1 MVQAA
6 SVGAAAAPKRTS
18 NTIYRKGG
26 LMKTNRFNLCRAV
39 LPAALLLL
47 LGYTQFQVA
56 TANAQ
61 ATPQAQSIAQQ
72 NTAPRVPARITQ
84 IVDDTNLKALR
95 GNVHRL
101 ARTEFDRGA
110 VSDAQLANRM
120 VLLLQRSPE
129 QEAALKQ
136 LLNQQQDKSSKNF
149 HAWLTPEQF
158 GKQFGPADSDVQ
170 AVTDWLTS
178 RGFSGIK
185 VSPSHMRVEFS
196 GNVGQVRNAFHT
208 EIHHYLVNGKMHMA
222 NASEPEIPTALS
234 PVVRGILAL
243 HDFRP
248 KAAAHR
254 RGTFRRTKDTGEL
267 KPLFTFNGCGGP
279 CYGVGP
285 GDFAKIYN
293 LPATSVAD
301 GTGVTIAIVQD
312 SNINI
317 ADVTAYRTLF
327 GLPNP
332 NNFTTD
338 NIILNGP
345 DPGILG
351 PDSISDDE
359 FEADLDV
366 QLAGGVATGATVK
379 LVVSE
384 DSQSIGAGGVDL
396 SAIYV
401 IDNNVAPILSES
413 FGFCEPNITAAFE
426 SFYDDLWQQAS
437 AEGIT
442 VILPTGDSGSASC
455 DQGNDFATTGLSVSG
470 LASTPYN
477 VAVGGTDF
485 RNGAVPSVFWNA
497 TNTSTTQ
504 ASALGY
510 IPESTWN
517 DSCAFNA
524 TSGTLNTVCT
534 NSSPGTGDDTVAAG
548 GGPSSLTLSGTPV
561 NAKPTWQMGINGNPA
576 DGFRDIPDISLFAG
590 DGIQGSFYLICQQDQ
605 NAVDGGTAGTC
616 DLDAPFLDIQGV
628 GGTSAGAPAF
638 AGIMALV
645 NQKTGQRQGN
655 ANFVLYQLYKN
666 NPTKIC
672 ASAASPAPTC
682 IFYDLSTGS
691 GNNSIACQGGTP
703 NCSNTN
709 ASQFGVLVDPAHTTN
724 PAWMTT
730 PGYDLATGLGSLN
743 VANLLTAWSSVTFTP
758 STVAINCVAA
768 GSSCSSTSA
777 VSITHGQDVTFTVGV
792 SPTTATGAVSLLAS
806 PTGKPPVA
814 IGGFSESLAS
824 EFQLTG
830 GTATITT
837 NGLPGGSSYPVVA
850 NYGGDGTVAAGT
862 SSPVTVTVSP
872 EASKTVVSV
881 VTSDSSGNII
891 NNNATIAAYGS
902 TYIVQIAVQDSAGN
916 QCATVVVQCP
926 TGTVTLKDGSSP
938 INDFSGKN
946 TATLNNLGIAEDQ
959 FVQLAVGAHSLTAS
973 YAGDNSYNPSSSV
986 ANAFTVTKATPTGIT
1001 VAAATPSVGVNQ
1013 NVGLVATISTQ
1024 SSGTGP
1030 TGTVTFS
1037 SGSTTLGTA
1046 SVVGTPAT
1054 APNAFNSA
1062 PAAGTAT
1069 LVTKFTT
1076 AGAQPFTAT
1085 YAGDANYNAVGPS
1098 GAGSITVT
1106 SGAQATSTTLI
1117 SSAPSAAVGASV
1129 TLTATVKST
1138 VNNGPAITNT
1148 VQFFSGSNLVG
1159 SAVACTP
1166 SAVGTATTPATCTAA
1181 FQTTLLPQGT
1191 DSLTAQ
1197 FNGDSNYAASTSSAV
1212 TVTVTG
1218 DSTTTTLVPSTT
1230 SISTG
1235 GSITLTASVSAA
1247 FNGGPP
1253 MTGTVQFMNGTTAL
1267 GSPVNCAGNATNLN
1281 TPATCVATL
1290 ATTLSMLA
1298 PQTAPRSNPNAPPG
1312 PPMTLVFIVAVLAL
1326 LATLLGLQHGPEGR
1340 RVGYAC
1346 AALLLFACVSVAIA
1360 GCGGGSSGST
1370 APPPT
1375 PTSHTATITAVYSGD
1390 STYKGSTSTAATIT
1404 IQ

>member
-1 MVQAA
+1 
-6 SVGAAAAPKRTS
+6 
-18 NTIYRKGG
+18 
-26 LMKTNRFNLCRAV
+26 MKTNRFKLCRAV
-39 LPAALLLL
+39 LPAAFLLL
-47 LGYTQFQVA
+47 LGCTQIHVA
-56 TANAQ
+56 TANA
-61 ATPQAQSIAQQ
+61 QAQSIAQQ

-101 ARTEFDRGA
+101 ARAEFDRGA
-110 VSDAQLANRM
+110 VSDSQLANRL

-208 EIHHYLVNGKMHMA
+208 EIHHYMASGKMHVA
-222 NASEPEIPTALS
+222 NVSEPQIPSALS
-234 PVVRGILAL
+234 PVVKGVLAL

-248 KAAAHR
+248 KATAHR

-301 GTGVTIAIVQD
+301 GTGVTIAVVQD
-312 SNINI
+312 SNINV

-327 GLPNP
+327 GLTPA

-345 DPGILG
+345 DPGIQG
-351 PDSISDDE
+351 PDSVTDDE

-366 QLAGGVATGATVK
+366 QLAGGVAPGATVK

-384 DSQSIGAGGVDL
+384 NSESIGAGGVDL

-413 FGFCEPNITAAFE
+413 FGFCEANIGASFE

-442 VILPTGDSGSASC
+442 VILPTGDSGSDSC
-455 DQGNDFATTGLSVSG
+455 DQGNDFSTTGLSVSG

-485 RNGAVPSVFWNA
+485 LNGAVPSVFWNA
-497 TNTSTTQ
+497 ANTSTTN

-517 DSCAFNA
+517 DTCAFDA
-524 TSGTLNTVCT
+524 ASGTLNTVCK
-534 NSSPGTGDDTVAAG
+534 NSNPGTGDDTVAAG

-576 DGFRDIPDISLFAG
+576 DGFRDIPDISFFAG

-628 GGTSAGAPAF
+628 GGTSAGSPAF
-638 AGIMALV
+638 AGIMALI

-666 NPTKIC
+666 NPAKIC

-682 IFYDLSTGS
+682 IFYDLTTGA
-691 GNNSIACQGGTP
+691 GNISVACQGGTP
-703 NCSNTN
+703 NCSNTSTAAN
-709 ASQFGVLVDPAHTTN
+709 QYGVLVDPAHTTT
-724 PAWMTT
+724 PAWTTT
-730 PGYDLATGLGSLN
+730 PGYDFATGLGSLN
-743 VANLLTAWSSVTFTP
+743 VGNLLTAWGSATFTP

-768 GSSCSSTSA
+768 GSSCSATSA
-777 VSITHGQDVTFTVGV
+777 VSITHGNNVTFTVGV
-792 SPTTATGAVSLLAS
+792 TPSTATGAVSLLAS
-806 PTGKPPVA
+806 PTGKPQVA
-814 IGGFSESLAS
+814 IGNFSENNDSG
-824 EFQLTG
+824 FTLTG
-830 GTATITT
+830 GKATFTT

-862 SSPVTVTVSP
+862 SAPVTVTVSP
-872 EASKTVVSV
+872 EASKTIVSV
-881 VTSDSSGNII
+881 VTSDSSGNILS
-891 NNNATIAAYGS
+891 NNATTAAYGS
-902 TYIVQIAVQDSAGN
+902 PYLVQIAVQDSTGN

-946 TATLNNLGIAEDQ
+946 TVTLNSLGIAEDQ
-959 FVQLAVGAHSLTAS
+959 FVQLAVGSHSLTAT
-973 YAGDNSYNPSSSV
+973 YAGDNSYNTSTS
-986 ANAFTVTKATPTGIT
+986 AADAFTVTKATPTSIT
-1001 VAAATPSVGVNQ
+1001 VASAASSVAANQ

-1054 APNAFNSA
+1054 GLQAFNPT
-1062 PAAGTAT
+1062 PATGTAT

-1076 AGAQPFTAT
+1076 AGPQTFTAT
-1085 YAGDANYNAVGPS
+1085 YAGDTNYNSVGPA
-1098 GAGSITVT
+1098 AGSITVT
-1106 SGAQATSTTLI
+1106 SGTQATATTLI

-1129 TLTATVKST
+1129 TLTATVASKAT
-1138 VNNGPAITNT
+1138 ATTGPALSNT
-1148 VQFFSGSNLVG
+1148 VQFFSGTTLLGN
-1159 SAVACTP
+1159 AVSCAPTGASTP
-1166 SAVGTATTPATCTAA
+1166 TCTAA
-1181 FQTTLLPQGT
+1181 LQTTLLPQGT
-1191 DSLTAQ
+1191 DSVTAQ

-1218 DSTTTTLVPSTT
+1218 DNTTTTLVPSAT

-1267 GSPVNCAGNATNLN
+1267 GSPVNCAGATTNLN

-1290 ATTLSMLA
+1290 STALSMLA
-1298 PQTAPRSNPNAPPG
+1298 PQGAPGSNPNSPTAPPIV
-1312 PPMTLVFIVAVLAL
+1312 PLYIVAVLAL
-1326 LATLLGLQHGPEGR
+1326 LAALISRRHGPAGR

-1346 AALLLFACVSVAIA
+1346 AALLSFAGVSIAIA
-1360 GCGGGSSGST
+1360 GCGGGGST
-1370 APPPT
+1370 TTTPPP
-1375 PTSHTATITAVYSGD
+1375 PTSHTASITAVYSGD
-1390 STYKGSTSTAATIT
+1390 ATYKGSTSAAATIT